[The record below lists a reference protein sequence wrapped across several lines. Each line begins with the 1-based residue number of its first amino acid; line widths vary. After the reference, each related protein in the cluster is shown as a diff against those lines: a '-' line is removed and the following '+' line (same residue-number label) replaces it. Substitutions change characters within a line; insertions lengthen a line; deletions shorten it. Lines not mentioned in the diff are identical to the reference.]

1 MVEPLLSN
9 SHPSSDDLGDKNGGS
24 RPGESVDNRMM
35 YNYIQC
41 SFLSIAYN
49 NNILFSTAKQCL
61 AALEPRTGIN

>member
-1 MVEPLLSN
+1 MVGPLLSN

-35 YNYIQC
+35 YIYTQC

-49 NNILFSTAKQCL
+49 NNILFF
-61 AALEPRTGIN
+61 II